1 MSGNEDDQPTNQWPG
16 LQVEDLHVRAL
27 SCKESP
33 AFPLTHD
40 YFEIVWAPALG
51 PTPVLLARAVARRL
65 DGSGGAV
72 VLSLPCLARA
82 IGVRSASLEPMGAKS
97 PLGRALR
104 RLLHHGILVA
114 MAEDSVGLRL
124 AVPAVSQRVLGTLP
138 HEARVAH
145 ERFVLDRVT

>member
-72 VLSLPCLARA
+72 DMSLPALARA
-82 IGVRSASLEPMGAKS
+82 IGVRSASLEPMGKRS
-97 PLGRALR
+97 PLGRAIR
-104 RLLHHGILVA
+104 RLFHHGILVDLP
-114 MAEDSVGLRL
+114 ENSLGLRV

-138 HEARVAH
+138 HEAQVAH
-145 ERFVLDRVT
+145 KRMIVDRVT